1 MSYYNQYNYKS
12 VPYPSRSKPTA
23 TVSSSGC
30 GVCCMCMVVE
40 GLTGQTVT
48 PAQMAPFAISAGAR
62 VDGGT
67 EMHRLGKAASERW
80 GLTMTTSSDIADVL
94 TAVQQGGVVIANVGG
109 DRGSYKGLFS
119 NGGHYVVVA
128 GITSGRLVVHDPGQY
143 DGKYST
149 NSRTGRVQVVGH
161 DIRVLPAYLDAD
173 CSTRSP
179 RYYIFER
186 RDHVTQADFD
196 RMMDDWLARRAQDLP
211 SGWAVPELTRA
222 VEMGITD
229 GARPQSYAT
238 RQEVAVMLTRA
249 IDREDPNE

>member
-12 VPYPSRSKPTA
+12 VPYPSRSKPGA

-30 GVCCMCMVVE
+30 GVCCMSMVVE

-48 PAQMAPFAISAGAR
+48 PAQMAPFAISSGAR

-67 EMHRLGKAASERW
+67 DMHRLGKAASERW

-128 GITSGRLVVHDPGQY
+128 GITLGRLVVHDPGQY

-149 NSRTGRVQVVGH
+149 SSRTGRVQVVGH

-173 CSTRSP
+173 CSNREP
-179 RYYIFER
+179 RYYIFEGATTLT
-186 RDHVTQADFD
+186 DKEFEEYMD
-196 RMMDDWLARRAQDLP
+196 RYLAHRAALIT
-211 SGWAVPELTRA
+211 SAWAEREVDEAIEL
-222 VEMGITD
+222 GITD
-229 GARPQSYAT
+229 GTRPQSFAT
-238 RQEVAVMLTRA
+238 RQEVAIMVKRMMRKE
-249 IDREDPNE
+249 R

>member
-1 MSYYNQYNYKS
+1 MAYYNQYSYKS
-12 VPYPSRSKPTA
+12 VPYPSRSKPGA

-30 GVCCMCMVVE
+30 GVCCMSMVVE

-67 EMHRLGKAASERW
+67 DMHRLGAAAARRW
-80 GLTMTTSSDIADVL
+80 DLTMTTTSDVGELLAAIRR
-94 TAVQQGGVVIANVGG
+94 GGMAIANVGG
-109 DRGSYKGLFS
+109 DHGSYKGLFS
-119 NGGHYVVVA
+119 NGGHYVAVV
-128 GITSGRLVVHDPGQY
+128 GMHREQLVVWDPGQY

-149 NSRTGRVQVVGH
+149 SARVGRLQAVGH
-161 DIRVLPAYLDAD
+161 DLRVLPSILDAD

-196 RMMDDWLARRAQDLP
+196 RMMDDWLARRAQEPP

-222 VEMGITD
+222 VELGITD
-229 GARPQSYAT
+229 GTRPQSYAT

>member
-1 MSYYNQYNYKS
+1 MAYYNQYNYKS
-12 VPYPSRSKPTA
+12 VPYPSRSKPAA

-30 GVCCMCMVVE
+30 GVCCMSMVVE

-48 PAQMAPFAISAGAR
+48 PAQMAPFAIRAGAR

-67 EMHRLGKAASERW
+67 DMHRLGKAASERW

-109 DRGSYKGLFS
+109 DHGSYKGLFS

-149 NSRTGRVQVVGH
+149 SSRTGRVQVVGH

-173 CSTRSP
+173 CSNREP
-179 RYYIFER
+179 RYYIFEGATTLT
-186 RDHVTQADFD
+186 DKEFEEYMD
-196 RMMDDWLARRAQDLP
+196 RYLAHRGALIT
-211 SGWAVPELTRA
+211 SAWAEREVDEAMEL
-222 VEMGITD
+222 GITD
-229 GARPQSYAT
+229 GTRPQSFAT
-238 RQEVAVMLTRA
+238 RQEVAIMVKRMMRKVQG
-249 IDREDPNE
+249 